1 MSWFAKWSIRTRLL
15 MAFLS
20 VLLLSGVL
28 IYFSIRSI
36 QSITFF
42 KSVNEKLE
50 TLELNLT
57 VEELAVKE
65 FIYEGYKTAEFHQQ
79 NISPQIDHF
88 YTSNK
93 KCQEILAFLQLHG
106 SEHQSQ
112 WAELKSTQ
120 IAIQKQFDSL
130 RQLFKARGFKDF
142 GLEGSLR
149 KAVHEVE
156 NSQAKFDKTLLLTL
170 RRNEKDFFLRK
181 DLKYQR
187 DFAKNLELF
196 VSNVSRDATL
206 TLLAEKYGKEFNRV
220 VELEQTVGLTENA
233 GIRGRLKSNL
243 ERSRPQLSQVKT
255 EMIAAN
261 ETAVLKS
268 QSRLMIMFVIQL
280 ALGITLAV
288 SYSRIISRS
297 IKSIRDAMT
306 SLAAGKF
313 PEKLKI
319 VSAEEI
325 GQTKAALNQLVE
337 RVHSAVDFASALG
350 NGDLNATYNEAFR
363 QDVLAVALIQ
373 MQDKIRE
380 ADDRQFKINWVNEGI
395 AQIANITKNERQ
407 GLEELSEVI
416 LANLVKYVGANQG
429 VLYSLETITL
439 HAVAH
444 YGTSKQGTSKNAI
457 ELGEGLVGQCAVDGT
472 TQNLTNLPNQYFKIS
487 SGLGNAS
494 PRNVVLVPLLLERK
508 VYGVLEVA
516 SLEVLPFY
524 KVAFLERAAESVA
537 LLVFNRQ
544 TSVVTDQL
552 LEQAKEKTFALQQQ
566 EEEMRQNM
574 EELVALQE
582 QLRRRTDES
591 ETRVKLINNAGI
603 GIVEFDQKGMVLQA
617 NQSFLSKSG
626 YSEWE
631 VVGRE
636 IESFFLPKINLS
648 DLLAELKTSETQH
661 IELELS
667 SKTGKS
673 SAVKVTCTAL
683 ANNNGDTLRIV
694 AIIVDLPTYRQR
706 VVTLTEFE

>member
-1 MSWFAKWSIRTRLL
+1 
-15 MAFLS
+15 
-20 VLLLSGVL
+20 
-28 IYFSIRSI
+28 
-36 QSITFF
+36 
-42 KSVNEKLE
+42 
-50 TLELNLT
+50 
-57 VEELAVKE
+57 
-65 FIYEGYKTAEFHQQ
+65 
-79 NISPQIDHF
+79 
-88 YTSNK
+88 
-93 KCQEILAFLQLHG
+93 
-106 SEHQSQ
+106 
-112 WAELKSTQ
+112 ELKSTQ

>member
-1 MSWFAKWSIRTRLL
+1 M
-15 MAFLS
+15 
-20 VLLLSGVL
+20 
-28 IYFSIRSI
+28 
-36 QSITFF
+36 
-42 KSVNEKLE
+42 
-50 TLELNLT
+50 
-57 VEELAVKE
+57 
-65 FIYEGYKTAEFHQQ
+65 
-79 NISPQIDHF
+79 
-88 YTSNK
+88 
-93 KCQEILAFLQLHG
+93 
-106 SEHQSQ
+106 
-112 WAELKSTQ
+112 
-120 IAIQKQFDSL
+120 

>member
-1 MSWFAKWSIRTRLL
+1 M
-15 MAFLS
+15 
-20 VLLLSGVL
+20 
-28 IYFSIRSI
+28 
-36 QSITFF
+36 
-42 KSVNEKLE
+42 
-50 TLELNLT
+50 
-57 VEELAVKE
+57 
-65 FIYEGYKTAEFHQQ
+65 
-79 NISPQIDHF
+79 
-88 YTSNK
+88 
-93 KCQEILAFLQLHG
+93 
-106 SEHQSQ
+106 
-112 WAELKSTQ
+112 
-120 IAIQKQFDSL
+120 

-472 TQNLTNLPNQYFKIS
+472 TQNLTNLPNQYFKI
-487 SGLGNAS
+487 
-494 PRNVVLVPLLLERK
+494 
-508 VYGVLEVA
+508 
-516 SLEVLPFY
+516 
-524 KVAFLERAAESVA
+524 
-537 LLVFNRQ
+537 
-544 TSVVTDQL
+544 
-552 LEQAKEKTFALQQQ
+552 
-566 EEEMRQNM
+566 
-574 EELVALQE
+574 
-582 QLRRRTDES
+582 
-591 ETRVKLINNAGI
+591 
-603 GIVEFDQKGMVLQA
+603 
-617 NQSFLSKSG
+617 
-626 YSEWE
+626 
-631 VVGRE
+631 
-636 IESFFLPKINLS
+636 
-648 DLLAELKTSETQH
+648 
-661 IELELS
+661 
-667 SKTGKS
+667 
-673 SAVKVTCTAL
+673 
-683 ANNNGDTLRIV
+683 
-694 AIIVDLPTYRQR
+694 
-706 VVTLTEFE
+706 

>member
-65 FIYEGYKTAEFHQQ
+65 FIYEGYKTAAFHQQ
-79 NISPQIDHF
+79 NTSPQIDHF
-88 YTSNK
+88 NASSNK
-93 KCQEILAFLQLHG
+93 CREILAFLQLHG

-112 WAELKSTQ
+112 WAKLKSTQ
-120 IAIQKQFDSL
+120 IAIQLEFDSL
-130 RQLFKARGFKDF
+130 RQLFKVRGFKDF

-156 NSQAKFDKTLLLTL
+156 NSQTKFDRALLLTL

-181 DLKYQR
+181 DLKYQK
-187 DFAKNLELF
+187 DFAKNLDIF
-196 VSNVSRDATL
+196 VTSVSRDAEL
-206 TLLAEKYGKEFNRV
+206 AQLAEKYGTEFNRV
-220 VELEQTVGLTENA
+220 VELEQTVGLTEDT

-243 ERSRPQLSQVKT
+243 EKSRPLLVQMKT

-261 ETAVLKS
+261 ETAMLNS

-288 SYSRIISRS
+288 SYSSMISRS

-313 PEKLKI
+313 PERLKV
-319 VSAEEI
+319 VSVEEI
-325 GQTKAALNQLVE
+325 GQTKVAVNQLVE
-337 RVHSAVDFASALG
+337 RVRSAVDFSSALG
-350 NGDLNATYNEAFR
+350 SGELNATYNEAFR

-373 MQDKIRE
+373 MQDKIKE

-395 AQIANITKNERQ
+395 AQIADITKNERQ
-407 GLEELSEVI
+407 GLQELSQAI
-416 LANLVKYVGANQG
+416 LASLIKYVDANQG
-429 VLYSLETITL
+429 ALYSLETNTL
-439 HAVAH
+439 LAMAR
-444 YGTSKQGTSKNAI
+444 YGTAQQDTNKSAI

-472 TQNLTNLPNQYFKIS
+472 TQNLTNLPSQYIKIS

-516 SLEVLPFY
+516 SLEVLPLY
-524 KVAFLERAAESVA
+524 KVAFLERAAENVA
-537 LLVFNRQ
+537 LLIFNRQ

-574 EELVALQE
+574 EELVAVQE
-582 QLRRRTDES
+582 QLRRRSDES
-591 ETRVKLINNAGI
+591 ETRVKLMNNAGI
-603 GIVEFDQKGMVLQA
+603 GIVEFDQQGVVLQA
-617 NQSFLSKSG
+617 NQSFLSKLG
-626 YSEWE
+626 YSEQE
-631 VVGRE
+631 VLGRE
-636 IESFFLPKINLS
+636 IELFFKSKVDLTNLLP
-648 DLLAELKTSETQH
+648 DLKTHATQH
-661 IELELS
+661 LELELD
-667 SKTGKS
+667 SKIGKTF
-673 SAVKVTCTAL
+673 AVKVACTAL
-683 ANNNGDTLRIV
+683 ANEHGDIQRIV

-706 VVTLTEFE
+706 AVTLTEFE